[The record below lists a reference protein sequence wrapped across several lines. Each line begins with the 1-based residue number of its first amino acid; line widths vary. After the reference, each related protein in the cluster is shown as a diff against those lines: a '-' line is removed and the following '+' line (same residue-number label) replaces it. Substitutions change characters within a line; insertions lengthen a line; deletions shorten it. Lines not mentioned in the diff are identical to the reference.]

1 VAIESG
7 VRLNCIC
14 PSIVQT
20 DLLRKS
26 LERDPSVKQFI
37 DQLGKQTVDVVAEGF
52 IQLLN
57 DEDKVGEA
65 MRISVQ
71 NRIDYHTFS
80 EQNIPL

>member
-1 VAIESG
+1 MIQE
-7 VRLNCIC
+7 LQNCVILFDI
-14 PSIVQT
+14 SFT
-20 DLLRKS
+20 KFSNR
-26 LERDPSVKQFI
+26 
-37 DQLGKQTVDVVAEGF
+37 VDVVAEGF

-71 NRIDYHTFS
+71 NGIDYHTFP

>member
-1 VAIESG
+1 MI
-7 VRLNCIC
+7 L
-14 PSIVQT
+14 
-20 DLLRKS
+20 S
-26 LERDPSVKQFI
+26 LEAIYYDTGTANVNVTLFDISFI
-37 DQLGKQTVDVVAEGF
+37 KFSNRVDVVAEGF

-71 NRIDYHTFS
+71 NGIDYHTFS